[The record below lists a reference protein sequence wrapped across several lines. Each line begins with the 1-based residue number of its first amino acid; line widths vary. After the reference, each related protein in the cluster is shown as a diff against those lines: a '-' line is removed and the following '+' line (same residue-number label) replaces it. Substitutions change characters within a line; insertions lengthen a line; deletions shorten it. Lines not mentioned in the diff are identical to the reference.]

1 MKKGALSAYVKRE
14 YGSKGFT
21 QGGDIK
27 VSVLKE
33 LKKSPSPTT
42 RKRATFALNIR
53 KKKVK

>member
-1 MKKGALSAYVKRE
+1 MKKGALTAYVKRE